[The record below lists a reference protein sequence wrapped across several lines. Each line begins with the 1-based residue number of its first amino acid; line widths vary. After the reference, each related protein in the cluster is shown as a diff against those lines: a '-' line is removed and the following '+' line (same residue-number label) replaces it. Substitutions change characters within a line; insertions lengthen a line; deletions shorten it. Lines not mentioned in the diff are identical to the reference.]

1 MMEFGNVFVNK
12 SLLADTKQVFLKLF
26 FLVEISKN
34 SFDNRSKS
42 YNDTK
47 NNATL
52 LNYNSK
58 ASFNYILIKKII
70 VKS

>member
-52 LNYNSK
+52 LNYNNK